1 MPDSKKKNHDHQQKI
16 IDLEKDLFE
25 HKDKLARSLADY
37 ANLEKRIDRDRQ
49 MFITLAT
56 TSIISKMID
65 VLDDMYLAQNH
76 LKDQGL
82 QIAID
87 KFVNILKTEGLTEID
102 ADNKEFDPQT
112 MDCVE
117 VADGKQNYVLNTKK
131 RGYKLNDHVVR
142 PAQVVV
148 GKEL

>member
-1 MPDSKKKNHDHQQKI
+1 MKKI
-16 IDLEKDLFE
+16 IPNQKHTDLEKDLSE
-25 HKDKLARSLADY
+25 YKDKLSRSLADY

-65 VLDDMYLAQNH
+65 VLDDLYLAQNH
-76 LKDQGL
+76 LQDQGL
-82 QIAID
+82 QIGID
-87 KFVNILKTEGLTEID
+87 KFVSILKSEGLEEID
-102 ADNKEFDPQT
+102 TKDREFDPQT

-117 VADGKQNYVLNTKK
+117 VAAGKQNYVISVKK
-131 RGYKLNDHVVR
+131 HGYKLNDHVIR

-148 GKEL
+148 GKNITN